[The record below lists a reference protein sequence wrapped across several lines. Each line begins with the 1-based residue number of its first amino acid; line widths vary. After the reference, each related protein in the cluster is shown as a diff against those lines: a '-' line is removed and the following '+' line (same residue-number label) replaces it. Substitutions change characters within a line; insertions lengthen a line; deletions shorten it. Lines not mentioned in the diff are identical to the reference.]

1 MAQATAPVLDSTR
14 REFIT
19 LLGGAAVWPLAA
31 RAQKGERMRR
41 IGVLMPLAAGDPE
54 GQFRLMAFVQ
64 GLQEQGW
71 TVGGNVKL
79 DIRWAAG
86 EPNLTRRYAAE
97 LVGLAPDVI
106 LGAVTTSV
114 QALLEVTQTIPIVF
128 AGATDPVGGGLVASL
143 ARPGGN
149 VTGFSV
155 QEFGL
160 RAKSLELLK
169 ELSPRTA
176 RVAVLRDSTTT
187 GGIAQFAAVQTAAPA
202 LGVELTSIDLR
213 DAGEIERT
221 VAAFARQP
229 NGGLIVTTG
238 ARGYAHRELIVKL
251 AAQHRLPAVYP
262 FRPWVSDGGLISYGV
277 DPTDPYRRAATY
289 VDRILKGEKPADL
302 PVQAPTRYELMVN
315 LKTAKALG
323 LIVPDSLLARADEV
337 IE

>member
-1 MAQATAPVLDSTR
+1 MLDMKR

-19 LLGGAAVWPLAA
+19 LLGSAAVAWPLAA
-31 RAQKGERMRR
+31 RAQQPERMRR
-41 IGVLMPLAAGDPE
+41 IGVLMSLAAGDPG
-54 GQFRLMAFVQ
+54 GQARLVAFVQ

-71 TVGGNVKL
+71 TVGRNVRL

-86 EPNLTRRYAAE
+86 EPELFRRYAAE
-97 LVGLAPDVI
+97 LVALAPDVI
-106 LGAVTTSV
+106 LGAVSSSV
-114 QALLEVTQTIPIVF
+114 RALLEVTRTVPIVF
-128 AGATDPVGGGLVASL
+128 ASATDPVGGGLVASL

-169 ELSPRTA
+169 ELAPRTV

-213 DAGEIERT
+213 DAGEIERM
-221 VAAFARQP
+221 VAAFARQQ

-238 ARGYAHRELIVKL
+238 AGGEAHRELIIKL
-251 AAQHRLPAVYP
+251 AARHRLPAIYP
-262 FRPWVSDGGLISYGV
+262 YHYWVNGGGLMSYGPDV
-277 DPTDPYRRAATY
+277 FDQYRRVATY
-289 VDRILKGEKPADL
+289 VDRILRGEKPADL
-302 PVQAPTRYELMVN
+302 PVQAPTKYELVIN
-315 LKTAKALG
+315 LTTAKALG
-323 LIVPDSLLARADEV
+323 LEVTPMLIARADEV

>member
-1 MAQATAPVLDSTR
+1 MMKR

-19 LLGGAAVWPLAA
+19 LVGTTAAAWPLAA
-31 RAQKGERMRR
+31 RAQQGERMRR

-54 GQFRLMAFVQ
+54 GQARLGAFVQ
-64 GLQEQGW
+64 GLQEHGW
-71 TVGGNVKL
+71 TVGSNVQL

-86 EPNLTRRYAAE
+86 EPNLIRRYAAE

-114 QALLEVTQTIPIVF
+114 QALLEVTRTIPIVF

-187 GGIAQFAAVQTAAPA
+187 GGIAQFASVQTAAPA

-213 DAGEIERT
+213 DAGESS
-221 VAAFARQP
+221 
-229 NGGLIVTTG
+229 
-238 ARGYAHRELIVKL
+238 
-251 AAQHRLPAVYP
+251 AQLLR
-262 FRPWVSDGGLISYGV
+262 S
-277 DPTDPYRRAATY
+277 RASRMA
-289 VDRILKGEKPADL
+289 G
-302 PVQAPTRYELMVN
+302 
-315 LKTAKALG
+315 
-323 LIVPDSLLARADEV
+323 
-337 IE
+337 